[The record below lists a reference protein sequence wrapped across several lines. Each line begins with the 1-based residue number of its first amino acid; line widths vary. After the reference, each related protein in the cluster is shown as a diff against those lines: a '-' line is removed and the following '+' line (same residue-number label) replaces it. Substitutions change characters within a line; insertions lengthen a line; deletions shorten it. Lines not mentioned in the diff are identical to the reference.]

1 LFKITILKKSKE
13 ITKPGGKDAK
23 ANKEVQKNKE
33 YSFDIKKGEE
43 IFNQL
48 IYWGKLSLLTITS
61 SLLLQD

>member
-13 ITKPGGKDAK
+13 ITKPGSKDAK

-48 IYWGKLSLLTITS
+48 IN
-61 SLLLQD
+61 